1 MTSTQT
7 LVAPNFM
14 KTFILECDASGTCL
28 GAILMQDKHPI
39 AFERRKLKPS
49 EQTKSTYDK
58 EMLAIMNALSR
69 WQQYLFGAKF
79 LVKTDH
85 NNLKYFLTQK
95 NLSPEQQKWVSKIQV
110 FDFDILYKKGK
121 ENRVADNLSR
131 KHESDASLCAISIVI
146 PEWILEV
153 QSEYV
158 KDPETRKL
166 IDEVE
171 DNKATKSK
179 YSWEKDILWYKQIIY

>member
-1 MTSTQT
+1 MPFLNGS
-7 LVAPNFM
+7 NF
-14 KTFILECDASGTCL
+14 
-28 GAILMQDKHPI
+28 
-39 AFERRKLKPS
+39 
-49 EQTKSTYDK
+49 
-58 EMLAIMNALSR
+58 
-69 WQQYLFGAKF
+69 LFGEKF

-110 FDFDILYKKGK
+110 FDFDIFYKKGK

-131 KHESDASLCAISIVI
+131 RHDSDASLCAISIVVL
-146 PEWILEV
+146 EWILQF

-166 IDEVE
+166 IEEVE
-171 DNKATKSK
+171 NNKATNSK
-179 YSWEKDILWYKQIIY
+179 YSWEKDILWYNSTYHTSTKMLSFEALYGYPPPTSR